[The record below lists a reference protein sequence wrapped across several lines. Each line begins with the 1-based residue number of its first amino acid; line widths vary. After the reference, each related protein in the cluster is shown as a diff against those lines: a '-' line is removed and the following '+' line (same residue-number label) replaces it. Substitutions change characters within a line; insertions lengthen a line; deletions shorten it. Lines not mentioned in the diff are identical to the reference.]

1 MDEGPIMAIRLNQNW
16 INTFGLAAA
25 NQVLD
30 AIATFD
36 MSQGQRRDEQV
47 LLLYFVDI
55 LNFFYLIKNYS
66 QF

>member
-1 MDEGPIMAIRLNQNW
+1 MVIRLNQNW
-16 INTFGLAAA
+16 INTFGLDAA

-30 AIATFD
+30 AIATFH
-36 MSQGQRRDEQV
+36 MPQGQRRDEKV

-55 LNFFYLIKNYS
+55 LNFFYLKNYS